1 MPEANP
7 VRGTSKVPP
16 ASPHPCCADAPF
28 PGKLRGPR
36 MGGKRFNFAGLS
48 WLGMVALAAGFC
60 ACSHA
65 SPPATQ
71 QPGPP
76 PCPTPEPLRINLR
89 ASPHLNPSEKGEAL
103 ATVVRVYQLKGTG
116 KIAVAS
122 FDDLLDHDK
131 DALGEDFVAVQEVT
145 LSPAA
150 AVDPPLV
157 RSSEA
162 THVAVVALFR
172 KPASTTWRVIEK
184 LPAPDPQY
192 CHPASAG
199 KSGPAPKDPTLHLR
213 LDENRIATIPTS

>member
-1 MPEANP
+1 
-7 VRGTSKVPP
+7 
-16 ASPHPCCADAPF
+16 
-28 PGKLRGPR
+28 
-36 MGGKRFNFAGLS
+36 MGGKRLNFAGLS
-48 WLGMVALAAGFC
+48 TLAVVALAAGFC

-65 SPPATQ
+65 SPPAAQ
-71 QPGPP
+71 QPAAATP

-89 ASPHLNPSEKGEAL
+89 ASAHLNPSDKGEAL

-145 LSPAA
+145 LNPAA
-150 AVDPPLV
+150 TVDPPLV
-157 RSSEA
+157 RSGEA

-172 KPASTTWRVIEK
+172 RPASTTWRVIEK

-192 CHPASAG
+192 CHPAPAG

-213 LDENRIATIPTS
+213 LDENRITTLPTS